1 MGPWLRLMG
10 TVPAVAGSSAGIAFC
25 VRLWGLDWLI
35 YGLVGLVETPMKK
48 GPAGPFFDDGER
60 RL

>member
-1 MGPWLRLMG
+1 MG
-10 TVPAVAGSSAGIAFC
+10 TVPAVAGSSAGIVFC